1 MESFLAEL
9 KAIRKSLEEWKK
21 ALPIDYNA
29 IPVPIPANETDTNPD
44 DSAKYPYEQR
54 LDYVTSITY
63 IWHCLITDFIGHTMN
78 LYKAA
83 ILRIDRHLLDR
94 WHPLSNPSEP
104 EKMYPSSHNQLTK
117 VLPEK

>member
-1 MESFLAEL
+1 MFLDEL
-9 KAIRKSLEEWKK
+9 KAVRKSLEVWKK
-21 ALPIDYNA
+21 ALPPYYDA
-29 IPVPIPANETDTNPD
+29 IPVPIPMSETDANSD

-54 LDYVTSITY
+54 LDYVTSIT
-63 IWHCLITDFIGHTMN
+63 IILLCLILDFIGHTMN

-104 EKMYPSSHNQLTK
+104 EKMYTPYSTIS
-117 VLPEK
+117 